1 MGAAVP
7 EKTRAIA
14 RAVQHRRRRDDPAD
28 RLFRISL
35 VRSYDLRCFRGGPS
49 RVWTSSP
56 WATIMARPVARPIRV
71 AGGCGMRA
79 GDRLVCTCR
88 TGAPGKIGTTHVA
101 DLPPGYR
108 DISPD
113 DQKKAQVFF
122 DRGKTVADSGQYE
135 YAIEMFLQGLAID
148 PDSRDAHQTLREISL
163 KRKASGG
170 KALGMF
176 EAMKLKTKGKDEK
189 LNLLNSVK
197 LLSYDPGNT
206 DHMLS
211 VMQNAHKGGF
221 YDTCLWIGPMLLRA
235 NSDLKTPDV
244 SKYLAM
250 KDIYKDLRQWKA
262 AAEAC
267 RMARDLRPN
276 DMDLGQE
283 YKNLA
288 AVDTMDEGGYLA
300 GGSFRGSIRDRDK
313 QEALQAQDR
322 DVVSSDFM
330 AQRIAAAEAEWKA
343 DPNEAGKLMK
353 LVDALEST
361 EDPENENRAI
371 ELLEEAYRRTKAFR
385 FRQKSGKIKMTQMTR
400 MERSLRAAAQAEP
413 KDQQLKHD
421 YEQFVLE
428 RMGFELEEYKLWA
441 EAYPTDLTLRYQM
454 ATRLFDLR
462 RYDEAIPAFQQA
474 RNDPKLKSDA
484 SVYLGRAFL
493 ESG

>member
-1 MGAAVP
+1 M
-7 EKTRAIA
+7 
-14 RAVQHRRRRDDPAD
+14 
-28 RLFRISL
+28 
-35 VRSYDLRCFRGGPS
+35 
-49 RVWTSSP
+49 
-56 WATIMARPVARPIRV
+56 
-71 AGGCGMRA
+71 
-79 GDRLVCTCR
+79 
-88 TGAPGKIGTTHVA
+88 A

-108 DISPD
+108 DISPE

-206 DHMLS
+206 DHMLG

-221 YDTCLWIGPMLLRA
+221 YDTCLWIGPILLRA
-235 NSDLKTPDV
+235 NSDVKTPDV

-288 AVDTMDEGGYLA
+288 AVDTMDQGGYLA
-300 GGSFRGSIRDRDK
+300 GGSFRDSIRDRDK
-313 QEALQAQDR
+313 QDALLAQDR
-322 DVVSSDFM
+322 DVVSTDFM
-330 AQRIAAAEAEWKA
+330 SRRIGEAEAEWKA

-371 ELLEEAYRRTKAFR
+371 ELLEDAYRRTKAFR

-462 RYDEAIPAFQQA
+462 RYDEAIPAFQQS

-493 ESG
+493 ESAFVDEAIETIQGVIDEYQLKGDDRSKEMYYWQGRAYEEKGTDDMAIKRYSQVAQWEFTYRDVQQRIRALRGKSRPNP

>member
-1 MGAAVP
+1 M
-7 EKTRAIA
+7 
-14 RAVQHRRRRDDPAD
+14 
-28 RLFRISL
+28 
-35 VRSYDLRCFRGGPS
+35 
-49 RVWTSSP
+49 
-56 WATIMARPVARPIRV
+56 
-71 AGGCGMRA
+71 
-79 GDRLVCTCR
+79 
-88 TGAPGKIGTTHVA
+88 A

-108 DISPD
+108 DISPE

-135 YAIEMFLQGLAID
+135 YAIEMFLQGLDKD

-197 LLSYDPGNT
+197 LLAYDPGNM
-206 DHMLS
+206 DHMLA

-221 YDTCLWIGPMLLRA
+221 YDTVLWVGPILMRA
-235 NSDLKTPDV
+235 NADGGKPDA

-267 RMARDLRPN
+267 RLARDLRPN

-300 GGSFRGSIRDRDK
+300 GVGFQGSIRDRKK
-313 QEALQAQDR
+313 QLELISQER
-322 DVVSSDFM
+322 DVQDEDFLTR
-330 AQRIAAAEAEWKA
+330 RIREAEAEWKA
-343 DPNEAGKLMK
+343 DPNEAGKLTK
-353 LVDALEST
+353 YVDALEAT

-371 ELLEEAYRRTKAFR
+371 ELLEDVYRRTKAFR
-385 FRQKSGKIKMTQMTR
+385 FRQRSGKIKMAQMAR
-400 MERSLRAAAQAEP
+400 MERSLRAAAQADP
-413 KDQQLKHD
+413 KDQQLRND
-421 YEQFVLE
+421 YEQFMLE

-441 EAYPTDLTLRYQM
+441 EAYPTDLSLRYQM

-474 RNDPKLKSDA
+474 RNDPKLKNDA

-493 ESG
+493 ESAFVDEAIETIQGVIDEYQLKGDDRSKEMYYWQGRAYEEKGTDDMAIKRYSQVAQWEFTYRDVQQRIRALRAKNRPNP